1 MKSNLWAMYE
11 HLSPGKVQ
19 AGEGAGYSDKL
30 YSDYYWTQALWEF
43 YNPKQA
49 GAFSGFKNEHIP
61 KPYRT
66 AEEKIPSPGL
76 SGFVCWWKREI
87 CIYLT

>member
-1 MKSNLWAMYE
+1 MYE

-30 YSDYYWTQALWEF
+30 YSDYYCAQALWEF

-49 GAFSGFKNEHIP
+49 GAFSAFKNEPIL
-61 KPYRT
+61 KADRT
-66 AEEKIPSPGL
+66 AGKRIPSPGL
-76 SGFVCWWKREI
+76 SAFVCCWKQGYI
-87 CIYLT
+87 FI

>member
-30 YSDYYWTQALWEF
+30 YSDYYWAQALWEF

-61 KPYRT
+61 KPRT
-66 AEEKIPSPGL
+66 AEEKFHLLACQALCAGGKGRYVFI
-76 SGFVCWWKREI
+76 
-87 CIYLT
+87 

>member
-1 MKSNLWAMYE
+1 MKSNLWALYK

-30 YSDYYWTQALWEF
+30 YSDYYWAQALWEF

-49 GAFSGFKNEHIP
+49 GALSGFKN
-61 KPYRT
+61 
-66 AEEKIPSPGL
+66 
-76 SGFVCWWKREI
+76 
-87 CIYLT
+87 